1 MIATLCKTSE
11 QNLSA
16 YFISLTFKLFKM
28 TREEFLQCGDL
39 DFTVSKK
46 NLYLYDTMYDDD
58 YNSIPFYC
66 TVNDKTSIALG
77 PVRKQ
82 YTVMQ
87 NDVLLDMI
95 LDKLE
100 DGSYDLEQSRCG
112 QFSGGKKIYFFI
124 KLNGEDVF
132 GDDKIDKYLY
142 ALSSH
147 DGSQRLVFGIS
158 TRMHSCS
165 NMFSI
170 LMSNKD
176 NTHVIKH
183 TKQVEQINTD
193 KINEMI
199 NRNMVGLKKLYTKLS
214 EHEPSE
220 DLINKTADI
229 IASSKLK
236 KIPKKTAARREELM
250 RCIKYEMESKGNTYY
265 GLFNGVTSY
274 LTHNYRTNWSTDYE
288 MLTGNSNRYS
298 NKVLNLLVKDLIDK
312 GISLN

>member
-1 MIATLCKTSE
+1 
-11 QNLSA
+11 
-16 YFISLTFKLFKM
+16 M
-28 TREEFLQCGDL
+28 TKQEFLEYGQL
-39 DFTVSKK
+39 NFTVSKVRMHTY
-46 NLYLYDTMYDDD
+46 NTLHADD
-58 YNSIPFYC
+58 YAETPFFA
-66 TVNDKTSIALG
+66 TVNDQTGQALG

-82 YTVMQ
+82 YTVIQ
-87 NDVLLDMI
+87 NEDLLNTI

-100 DGSYDLEQSRCG
+100 DGSYNLDESRCG
-112 QFSGGKKIYFFI
+112 SFAGGKKIYFFI
-124 KLNGEDVF
+124 KLNSYDVF

-147 DGSQRLVFGIS
+147 DGSQKLVFGIS
-158 TRMHSCS
+158 TRMHSCA

-176 NTHVIKH
+176 NVHVIKH

-199 NRNMVGLKKLYTKLS
+199 NRNMSGLKKLYTKLIDASPSS
-214 EHEPSE
+214 E
-220 DLINKTADI
+220 LIEKTADI

-236 KIPKKTAARREELM
+236 KIPRKTAERRKELM
-250 RCIKYEMESKGNTYY
+250 ECIKMEMDNKGHTHF
-265 GLFNGVTSY
+265 GLFNGVTNY
-274 LTHNYRTNWSTDYE
+274 LTHKYKTNWSADYE
-288 MLTGNSNRYS
+288 MLAGNSNKYS